1 MYYLKYSMLA
11 YCMAMA
17 SCGKEFLDVKRDS
30 KQVIPATIQDYQ
42 AILDY
47 VSIMTTNT
55 SHELGVI
62 GGDEY
67 YLADNIWNLLR
78 DPYQKNGYIWAADVY
93 ENQDIDDWNEA
104 YFRILYAN
112 MAITGIREVER
123 NAAETP
129 AWNNVL
135 GSGLFFRALNLYQLM
150 QLFAPPY
157 DRNTASMDLGV
168 PIRLEPD
175 LTLYSRRASVE
186 EVYRCIVNDLEDAEQ
201 LLPDIPLVK
210 YRPSKSAVYALLAK
224 TYLLMGDY
232 TQAQT
237 YADRCLAITGN
248 LVDFNDVD
256 ASVSYPFAGEYEE
269 NPEIIFFCS
278 MRNIQITA
286 TSRINID
293 TTLLAEYDDHDLR
306 KSVYFG
312 ESSGR
317 VIFKGS
323 YRGSA
328 VFFTGLATDE
338 IYLIR
343 AEAKARLGDRAGA
356 MDDLN
361 ALRKHR
367 YDKDHFVPIG
377 NDDQID
383 VLQLVIAERRKE
395 LVLRGVR
402 WEDLRRLN
410 REERFAKTL
419 VREVDGAR
427 YVLEPNSLR
436 YVWPIPNSEV
446 DLSGMQ
452 QNPR

>member
-11 YCMAMA
+11 CCLAMA

-186 EVYRCIVNDLEDAEQ
+186 EVYRRIVNDLEDAEQ

-232 TQAQT
+232 TQARA

-383 VLQLVIAERRKE
+383 VLQLVIEERRKE

-410 REERFAKTL
+410 RVERFAKTL
-419 VREVDGAR
+419 VREVDGVR